1 VICTRRALL
10 VGSAS
15 AVLRSIKVSGS
26 DRLTGAAETATDR
39 LRAIE
44 STLGGRLGV
53 AAIDT
58 GSGRRLAYRDRERF
72 PMCSTFK
79 VLLAAQVLARV
90 DAGQEHLNRVIPYGA
105 TDLLDYAPVTR
116 AHVGDGGMTVEGL
129 TAAAVE
135 QSDNTAANLLLAT
148 LGGPAG
154 FTQYLRSIGDSVT
167 RLDRIEPTLNSAEPG
182 DDRDTTT
189 PAAMLKDLQVV
200 LLDTALTR
208 PSRDRLVS
216 WLLESSTGATKLRAG
231 LPTGWRVGDKTGTGA
246 HGSNNDVALAWFA
259 SGAPVV
265 IAAYSVGSTATQA
278 ARDAALAEVARVVTS
293 TVGTAGAIFFF

>member
-1 VICTRRALL
+1 MPWADLHGDSFTRRSLL

-15 AVLRSIKVSGS
+15 AILASIKVSASGHMT
-26 DRLTGAAETATDR
+26 RAAEAVADR

-58 GSGRRLAYRDRERF
+58 GNGRRIAYRDHERF
-72 PMCSTFK
+72 AMCSTFK
-79 VLLAAQVLARV
+79 ALLAAQVLSRV
-90 DAGQEHLNRVIPYGA
+90 DAGQEHLDRVIPYGA
-105 TDLLDYAPVTR
+105 IDLLDYAPVTR
-116 AHVGDGGMTVEGL
+116 AHAAEGRMTVEGL
-129 TAAAVE
+129 MAAAVE

-154 FTQYLRSIGDSVT
+154 FTQYLRSIGDRVT

-189 PAAMLKDLQVV
+189 PAAMLGDLQVV

-216 WLLESSTGATKLRAG
+216 WLIGCRTGDTKLRAG
-231 LPTGWRVGDKTGTGA
+231 LPSLWRVGDKTGTGA
-246 HGSNNDVALAWFA
+246 HGSNNDVALAWPP
-259 SGAPVV
+259 SGAPIV
-265 IAAYSVGSTATQA
+265 IAAYSGGSTATET
-278 ARDAALAEVARVVTS
+278 ARDAALAEVARAVTS
-293 TVGTAGAIFFF
+293 